1 VKALG
6 RTALGAVITIL
17 LSSLIVFAALDL
29 APGNPAARL
38 AGNRATP
45 QMIAE
50 ITHRYG
56 LDQPFWERYV
66 HWLGGALHGDFGPS
80 LEYRQSVSSLL
91 KPRVGTTLV
100 LVAYASLIIL
110 VLGIGAAILA
120 TVIRRTN
127 LAVTIG
133 SGVFIAVPTF
143 VAALILVEVFALK
156 LGWFPVL
163 GSSNGGLPDRLWHLT
178 LPAFAL
184 ALSWA
189 AYVAQISR
197 ASLREEAARE
207 HVETA
212 RGRGIT
218 ESQIF
223 RRHILRNGAIPIVT
237 ISGLTVAGL
246 IAGSVVVEQA
256 FGIDGIGSF
265 LVQAVSAKDYNV
277 VLAITLLLVA
287 AFVLITTLAD
297 LLQLALDP
305 RVRAK
310 AAT

>member
-45 QMIAE
+45 QLIAE